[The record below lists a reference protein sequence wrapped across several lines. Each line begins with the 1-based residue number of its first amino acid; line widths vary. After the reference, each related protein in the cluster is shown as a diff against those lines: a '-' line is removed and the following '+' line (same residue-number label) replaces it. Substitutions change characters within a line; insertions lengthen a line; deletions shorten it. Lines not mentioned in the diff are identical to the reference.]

1 MYIVIGWLH
10 AVRAELGVGWIRST
24 HCSVVLV
31 PEDFHVP
38 IVCRRNQRSLLQPR
52 RHPRVSAGF
61 LGDSRRPVLGQAT
74 PAGVHGVEGLGC
86 KPL

>member
-1 MYIVIGWLH
+1 
-10 AVRAELGVGWIRST
+10 
-24 HCSVVLV
+24 
-31 PEDFHVP
+31 
-38 IVCRRNQRSLLQPR
+38 
-52 RHPRVSAGF
+52 VSAGF